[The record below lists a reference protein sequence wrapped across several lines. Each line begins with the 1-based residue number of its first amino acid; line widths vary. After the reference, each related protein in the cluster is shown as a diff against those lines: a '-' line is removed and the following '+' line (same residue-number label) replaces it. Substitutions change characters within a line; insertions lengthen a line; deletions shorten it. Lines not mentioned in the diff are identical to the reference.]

1 MTHQFAQVKVRVKSS
16 ISGAN
21 ITALSG
27 VRVEGGQRA
36 MLAPFSGNV
45 GWTGTVTQ
53 NVDPFTTL
61 SSTERESGYRTVTP
75 VGTDPVIVT
84 VGSVTVSTN
93 ASAFA
98 NKWTAFGTTLD
109 PATSYELV
117 VDLRKGSAFAY
128 SNIYWDGS
136 KMAFDVTDKGNQGYQ
151 GLFFRWGSLVGV
163 SPAGNWQN
171 NYTRVY
177 KAGEATY
184 STYPTWNDVPWW
196 DNLIYGNKVGAPN
209 LADLVGDI
217 CTYINPAYRL
227 PKMGELGP
235 ISDWTMGGNND
246 YVSGNAEGTTNLL
259 NGSNNWGWAKNSTTG
274 DVTLPASGY
283 LHSPNGDST
292 PLFIYLI
299 DPGSVGHYSSS
310 ESSSSPNGLFFD
322 GSTCTLNAYIHALAA
337 LSVRCVRN

>member
-1 MTHQFAQVKVRVKSS
+1 
-16 ISGAN
+16 
-21 ITALSG
+21 
-27 VRVEGGQRA
+27 
-36 MLAPFSGNV
+36 
-45 GWTGTVTQ
+45 
-53 NVDPFTTL
+53 
-61 SSTERESGYRTVTP
+61 VTP

-151 GLFFRWGSLVGV
+151 GLLFEWGSLVGV

-171 NYTRVY
+171 NYTKVY
-177 KAGEATY
+177 KAGETTS
-184 STYPTWNDVPWW
+184 STYPDWKEIPYW
-196 DNLIYGNKVGAPN
+196 DRYSYGNTVGAPK
-209 LADLVGDI
+209 LAELMGDI

-227 PKMGELGP
+227 PKRGELGP
-235 ISDWTMGGNND
+235 IGDWTMGGNNNSV
-246 YVSGNAEGTTNLL
+246 YGNAEGTTNLL
-259 NGSNNWGWAKNSTTG
+259 NGSNNWGWAKNSMTG

-283 LHSPNGDST
+283 LYPPNGSASQ
-292 PLFIYLI
+292 PLFIMLEGA
-299 DPGSVGHYSSS
+299 GSVGHYFSS
-310 ESSSSPNGLFFD
+310 EMFGSSLGSGLLFD
-322 GSTCTLNAYIHALAA
+322 GSIQTLEGFIGTYTA